1 LARRRLL
8 WYIIFILRRHYL
20 PAKRRGAL
28 FCGGGIQMTIEM
40 PEQVRQIIDWLEA
53 GGFEAY
59 LVGGCVRDSLLGR
72 AVHDWDICTSARP
85 MEMKRCLRGY
95 KLLETGARHGTLT
108 AVVEDKTYEITTFRV
123 DGPYSDRRRPDSVTF
138 VRSLREDLARR
149 DFTINAMAYNDR
161 RGLIDPFGGRE
172 DLEKGVLRCVGEPEE
187 RFSEDALRIL
197 RALRIAAVF
206 GFTIEER
213 TAQAAHRLRHTLRD
227 ISAERI
233 QSELKKLLAGPRA
246 ADVLREFRDVVAV
259 FIPEIEPMFDFEQ
272 HNPYHVYDVWEHTL
286 RTVEA
291 VASTPVL
298 RLTMLLHDISKPEC
312 FAMDNKG
319 VGHFYGHPDRGA
331 EKARQILRRLKFDND
346 TIDDVY
352 ALVKYHD
359 IPFDPTVKIIRRR
372 LRKIGK
378 RRFQLLLE
386 VKRAD
391 ALGQNPEHL
400 EKRLKNLEAAR
411 QILEKIE
418 RENLCYTVSGLDIRG
433 DDLIALGFERGPAI
447 GETLEALL
455 DMVIN
460 ETLENR
466 KEALLREA
474 KKRLALSGKVT
485 ENAKIR

>member
-1 LARRRLL
+1 
-8 WYIIFILRRHYL
+8 
-20 PAKRRGAL
+20 
-28 FCGGGIQMTIEM
+28 M

-72 AVHDWDICTSARP
+72 PVNDWDICTSARP

-95 KLLETGARHGTLT
+95 KLLETGVRHGTLT
-108 AVVEDKTYEITTFRV
+108 AVVGEQSYEITTFRV
-123 DGPYSDRRRPDSVTF
+123 DGPYSDKRRPDNVTF
-138 VRSLREDLARR
+138 VRSLEEDLARR

-161 RGLIDPFGGRE
+161 RGLVDPFGGRE
-172 DLEKGVLRCVGEPEE
+172 DLENGVLRCVGEPAA

-206 GFTIEER
+206 GFTVEAR
-213 TAQAAHRLRHTLRD
+213 TAKAAMELRHTLRD

-233 QSELKKLLAGPRA
+233 QAELKKLLCGPRA
-246 ADVLREFRDVVAV
+246 ADILREFREIIAV
-259 FIPEIEPMFDFEQ
+259 FIPEIEPMFGFEQ
-272 HNPYHVYDVWEHTL
+272 KNPYHIYGVWEHTL
-286 RTVEA
+286 KTVEA
-291 VASTPVL
+291 VESTPVL
-298 RLTMLLHDISKPEC
+298 RLTMLLHDISKPKC
-312 FAMDNKG
+312 FTLDKKG

-331 EKARQILRRLKFDND
+331 EKAQRILKRLKFDND
-346 TIDDVY
+346 TIDDVC

-359 IPFDPTVKIIRRR
+359 IPFDPVVKIIRRR
-372 LRKIGK
+372 LRKIGR
-378 RRFQLLLE
+378 RRFELLLE

-400 EKRLKNLEAAR
+400 EKRLKNIEAAR
-411 QILEKIE
+411 RVLEKIE

-433 DDLIALGFERGPAI
+433 DDLIALGFERGPVI

-460 ETLENR
+460 ETLENKR
-466 KEALLREA
+466 EALLGEA
-474 KKRLALSGKVT
+474 KKRLGASQKMRKS
-485 ENAKIR
+485 ARI